1 MADADGYGVRIFSR
15 PTYDVLIASD
25 RLGTMLLGQSITWTF
40 EISRR
45 RDGAPFD
52 PTVMRLCLL
61 RPNIEPGGETVYPV
75 TFVDGDPVVTTDA
88 VLIAF
93 FRTEGFAAGSF
104 SAEVVPPIAAASVG
118 TWRVWI
124 EGDDADGNTVLAEE
138 GFVRVQAGRV
148 RLPA

>member
-1 MADADGYGVRIFSR
+1 MPDLEAYGVRIFTR

-52 PTVMRLCLL
+52 PAAMRLCLL
-61 RPNIEPGGETVYPV
+61 RPNLQPGGETVYPV
-75 TFVDGDPVVTTDA
+75 SFVEGDPVVTTDD

-93 FRTEGFAAGSF
+93 FRTEGFTAGSF
-104 SAEVVPPIAAASVG
+104 SAEVVPPMVAASEG
-118 TWRVWI
+118 TWRVWL
-124 EGDDADGNTVLAEE
+124 EGDDGDGHTVLAEE
-138 GFVRVQAGRV
+138 SFVRVQPGRV